1 MVTIPHSATLT
12 QATQFVTE
20 KEKWIKNKL
29 DLMRKRIERREEL
42 RIPRGSKK
50 DFDEKKKI
58 ALDFVIQRLDYFNR
72 KYNFSWNQVYVKN
85 LKTRWGSCSA
95 QKNLNFSYKII
106 YLPKSLADYLIVH
119 ELCHLKEF
127 NHSDAFWR
135 LVGKTIPNYLEL
147 RSELRGI
154 E

>member
-1 MVTIPHSATLT
+1 
-12 QATQFVTE
+12 
-20 KEKWIKNKL
+20 
-29 DLMRKRIERREEL
+29 MRKRIEKREEL

-50 DFDEKKKI
+50 DFDEKKAI
-58 ALDFVIQRLDYFNR
+58 ALAFVKRRLEHFNR
-72 KYNFSWNQVYVKN
+72 KYHFSWNKVYVKN

-127 NHSDAFWR
+127 NHSDQFWR
-135 LVGKTIPNYLEL
+135 LVGKAVPQYLEL